1 MQNQALYYFEN
12 MKNKNLA
19 DYILPVLKPASD
31 VPENIVH
38 VSIKGLDDIV
48 AVLYAPTDKPSCHIA
63 LTSEMMQYLNFT
75 LDDIHEYIQIHT
87 SDALLKSM
95 ASMFGCPDDIDLPMY
110 VLTNNAMNFGA
121 GQLLLYKTQT
131 LLREQFQGNPVYIL
145 PSSIHELILL
155 PATDDIDADYLSGM
169 VKEVNRTTVSE
180 KDFLSNHVYLFDE
193 QGFHTV
199 A

>member
-31 VPENIVH
+31 VPENIVR
-38 VSIKGLDDIV
+38 VSITGLDDIV
-48 AVLYAPTDKPSCHIA
+48 AVLYAPTDKSSCHIA

-75 LDDIHEYIQIHT
+75 LDDIHEYIQNHT

-95 ASMFGCPDDIDLPMY
+95 ASMF
-110 VLTNNAMNFGA
+110 VLTNNVMNFGA

-145 PSSIHELILL
+145 PLVLCQEKVQIKYNQFSLL
-155 PATDDIDADYLSGM
+155 C
-169 VKEVNRTTVSE
+169 NC
-180 KDFLSNHVYLFDE
+180 
-193 QGFHTV
+193 
-199 A
+199 

>member
-31 VPENIVH
+31 VPENIVR
-38 VSIKGLDDIV
+38 VSITGLDDIV
-48 AVLYAPTDKPSCHIA
+48 AVLYAPTDKSSCHIA

-75 LDDIHEYIQIHT
+75 LDDIHEYIQNHT

-95 ASMFGCPDDIDLPMY
+95 ASMFGGPDDIDLPMY
-110 VLTNNAMNFGA
+110 VL
-121 GQLLLYKTQT
+121 
-131 LLREQFQGNPVYIL
+131 IL

-155 PATDDIDADYLSGM
+155 PATDDTDTDYLSGM
-169 VKEVNRTTVSE
+169 VKEINRTTVSE
-180 KDFLSNHVYLFDE
+180 KDFLSDHVYLFDE

>member
-1 MQNQALYYFEN
+1 MQNQTLYYFEN
-12 MKNKNLA
+12 IKNKNIA

-38 VSIKGLDDIV
+38 VSINGLDDIV

-63 LTSEMMQYLNFT
+63 LTSEIMQYLNFT
-75 LDDIHEYIQIHT
+75 PDDIHEYIQNHI
-87 SDALLKSM
+87 SNAMLLSM
-95 ASMFGCPDDIDLPMY
+95 STMFSCPGIPMQ
-110 VLTNNAMNFGA
+110 VLTNREMNLGA
-121 GQLLLYKTQT
+121 GQLLLYKTQA

-145 PSSIHELILL
+145 PSSIHELIIL
-155 PATDDIDADYLSGM
+155 PTTDDIDVDYLSGM
-169 VKEVNRTTVSE
+169 VKEINRTTVSE
-180 KDFLSNHVYLFDE
+180 KDFLSDHVYLFDE